1 MLRLPEQEP
10 KGVLRLSRGSK
21 MVSEANDNVKPN
33 FDGKDKAV
41 FGEFSKHRFLFIVKQ
56 LLTCNW

>member
-1 MLRLPEQEP
+1 
-10 KGVLRLSRGSK
+10 
-21 MVSEANDNVKPN
+21 MVSEAKDNVNVNPN

-41 FGEFSKHRFLFIVKQ
+41 FGEFSKHRFLFMVKQ